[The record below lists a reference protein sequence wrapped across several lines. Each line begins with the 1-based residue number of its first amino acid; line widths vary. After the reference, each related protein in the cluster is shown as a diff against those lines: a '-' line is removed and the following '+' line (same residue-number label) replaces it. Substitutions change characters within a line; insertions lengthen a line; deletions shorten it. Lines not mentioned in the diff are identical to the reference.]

1 MGYGIE
7 NIQSLDFREGLRSRI
22 QMYLGSDDTEGIY
35 QGFKEIINNST
46 DEALVGYGDTIE
58 ITVSESKNQV
68 SVRDYGRGVPFGFR
82 DDGENVLISIYTKA
96 HTGGKFDKGAYKN
109 SSGLNGIGGSAVCL
123 SSETFSVISFRDG
136 TKASATFEK
145 GNSVGYVESPTKEKN
160 GTLVTFIPDKEVFK
174 NMTDGFSFTKICDE
188 IQNIAYLNKG
198 IHFTITNAETQEK
211 KSFYSKN
218 GIADFIKDKVTKPLM
233 KPIICTAKD
242 ETDELEIAFMWTS
255 NPSQSY
261 VFVNGLYCPEGGSP
275 ITGAK
280 TALTTQMKKLSKKE
294 FDPELIRKGLVYA
307 INCKVAEPSFANQT
321 KSKINNP
328 NLRTLASQAFKE
340 GLEMFAQTSEFD
352 TIVEMLTKIQRA
364 EVAAE
369 KARKQ
374 ILEAAKDI
382 EKNQSKKVFNSDKLK
397 DAEFLGED
405 STLLIVE
412 GDSAAGA
419 MAKARDYKKYGILA
433 IRGKMLNALA
443 NPDEKIMDNDEIKLL
458 LKAMNIVPGKY
469 NSKKLRYGKIAIC
482 TDSDSDGYHIGL
494 LIMAN
499 LRKLAP
505 QFLNENRL
513 CWLRSPLY
521 IVTSGKKESYYFT
534 DAEFNEARS
543 SIKGTVQRA
552 KGLGAL
558 TAEQAHNSMFTPEF
572 QRMDTIIPTEES
584 IQLLEELMGE
594 DVTYRRE
601 YVFSKIDFSEI
612 RE

>member
-1 MGYGIE
+1 
-7 NIQSLDFREGLRSRI
+7 
-22 QMYLGSDDTEGIY
+22 
-35 QGFKEIINNST
+35 
-46 DEALVGYGDTIE
+46 
-58 ITVSESKNQV
+58 
-68 SVRDYGRGVPFGFR
+68 
-82 DDGENVLISIYTKA
+82 
-96 HTGGKFDKGAYKN
+96 
-109 SSGLNGIGGSAVCL
+109 
-123 SSETFSVISFRDG
+123 
-136 TKASATFEK
+136 
-145 GNSVGYVESPTKEKN
+145 
-160 GTLVTFIPDKEVFK
+160 
-174 NMTDGFSFTKICDE
+174 
-188 IQNIAYLNKG
+188 
-198 IHFTITNAETQEK
+198 
-211 KSFYSKN
+211 
-218 GIADFIKDKVTKPLM
+218 
-233 KPIICTAKD
+233 
-242 ETDELEIAFMWTS
+242 
-255 NPSQSY
+255 
-261 VFVNGLYCPEGGSP
+261 
-275 ITGAK
+275 
-280 TALTTQMKKLSKKE
+280 
-294 FDPELIRKGLVYA
+294 
-307 INCKVAEPSFANQT
+307 
-321 KSKINNP
+321 
-328 NLRTLASQAFKE
+328 
-340 GLEMFAQTSEFD
+340 
-352 TIVEMLTKIQRA
+352 
-364 EVAAE
+364 
-369 KARKQ
+369 
-374 ILEAAKDI
+374 
-382 EKNQSKKVFNSDKLK
+382 
-397 DAEFLGED
+397 
-405 STLLIVE
+405 
-412 GDSAAGA
+412 

-482 TDSDSDGYHIGL
+482 TDADSDGYHIGL